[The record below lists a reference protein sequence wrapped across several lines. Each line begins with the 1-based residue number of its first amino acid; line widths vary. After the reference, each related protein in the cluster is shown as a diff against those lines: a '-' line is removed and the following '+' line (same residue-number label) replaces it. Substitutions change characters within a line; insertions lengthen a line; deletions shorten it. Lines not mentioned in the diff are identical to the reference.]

1 MDLKGEAIYQIQKPM
16 NDLILKL
23 FSKVEKFM
31 IKKSG
36 VERSRVEKSGVEM
49 SGVEKSGVEMS
60 FNQLFDLF

>member
-1 MDLKGEAIYQIQKPM
+1 MELKGEAIYQIQKPM

-36 VERSRVEKSGVEM
+36 VEK
-49 SGVEKSGVEMS
+49 SGVEKSGFERCGVEAWG
-60 FNQLFDLF
+60 

>member
-23 FSKVEKFM
+23 FSKVENFM
-31 IKKSG
+31 IKK
-36 VERSRVEKSGVEM
+36 

-60 FNQLFDLF
+60 GIEKFMVEKFLLLLG